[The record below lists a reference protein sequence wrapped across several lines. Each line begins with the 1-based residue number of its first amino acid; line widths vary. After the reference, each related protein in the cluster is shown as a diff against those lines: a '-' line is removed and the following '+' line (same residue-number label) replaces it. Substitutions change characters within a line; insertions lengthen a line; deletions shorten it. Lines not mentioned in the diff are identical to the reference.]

1 MSKQTQD
8 NGDSGVDWKGNVD
21 SARSKKVILLVTDEA
36 NPSHGEIQEFGDPEA
51 ASREIETLLESGCEK
66 DRIRVFANE
75 SEVAV
80 AYRPIVTIAATT
92 GVLTGKLSENL
103 PQANSEEAR

>member
-8 NGDSGVDWKGNVD
+8 NGDNGVDWKGEVD
-21 SARSKKVILLVTDEA
+21 SARSEKLILLVTDVA
-36 NPSHGEIQEFGDPEA
+36 NPSHGEIQEFSDPEA
-51 ASREIETLLESGCEK
+51 ASREIETLLESGYEA

-80 AYRPIVTIAATT
+80 AYRPVVTIAGAT
-92 GVLTGKLSENL
+92 GPLVGKLSENL
-103 PQANSEEAR
+103 PRAGSEVAG